1 MASRYFDHTLVD
13 MHLRLLPLTDFDFKL
28 RAANGN
34 DRAGSA
40 KFKRRSATRAFVDGS
55 PYAPQQQL
63 EITAV
68 ARRRLLY
75 RQSRVRADE
84 HLTTVGELQQKFSAT
99 RFENRTRGERFADR
113 GSRRGLAGQAHMD
126 LALPL
131 GNRRPCEWRVYRN
144 SVGLLSRC

>member
-1 MASRYFDHTLVD
+1 MASRYFDHTIVD

-99 RFENRTRGERFADR
+99 RFENRSEERR
-113 GSRRGLAGQAHMD
+113 VGKECRSRWSPYH
-126 LALPL
+126 
-131 GNRRPCEWRVYRN
+131 
-144 SVGLLSRC
+144 

>member
-40 KFKRRSATRAFVDGS
+40 KFKRRSAPRAFVDGS

-63 EITAV
+63 EIRPV

-84 HLTTVGELQQKFSAT
+84 PLPAVG
-99 RFENRTRGERFADR
+99 DR
-113 GSRRGLAGQAHMD
+113 GYFQL
-126 LALPL
+126 LL
-131 GNRRPCEWRVYRN
+131 GRIRPTINKRTGGAPPFELGTPSAIGN
-144 SVGLLSRC
+144 N

>member
-84 HLTTVGELQQKFSAT
+84 HLRSEEHTSELQ
-99 RFENRTRGERFADR
+99 
-113 GSRRGLAGQAHMD
+113 SRLHLVCRLLLEKKKNIASTFV
-126 LALPL
+126 PL
-131 GNRRPCEWRVYRN
+131 GRLCDFDTCAPSNA
-144 SVGLLSRC
+144 

>member
-1 MASRYFDHTLVD
+1 MASRYFDHTLID

-84 HLTTVGELQQKFSAT
+84 HLTTVGELQHQFSAS
-99 RFENRTRGERFADR
+99 RFVNRTRGARFAVR
-113 GSRRGLAGQAHMD
+113 GRRLGLAGLAHMD
-126 LALPL
+126 FHLAI
-131 GNRRPCEWRVYRN
+131 VTH
-144 SVGLLSRC
+144 S